1 MSDKII
7 IGIDV
12 DGVLR
17 DFCNVLVNVIKTHH
31 PEYLKDEY
39 DETTEPSM
47 DGGCITDWHL
57 ENNFNCTKEDLQN
70 VYWGTH
76 ADEIM
81 GNGRP
86 IVGSE
91 KQMKELL
98 EFANEREDKME
109 FWVVTSQKKHAFHLT
124 LKWLGNM
131 GYNFKRVIFERG
143 CSKWKTEVD
152 YLVDDSPSNWEAWKE
167 GRGDDKNFI
176 LMDAPYNQK
185 IEPKHR
191 IKELSE
197 LFHEIP
203 EIWRERR
210 YSK

>member
-1 MSDKII
+1 MSDKTI

-17 DFCNVLVNVIKTHH
+17 DFCNTLVNVIKTHH

-47 DGGCITDWHL
+47 DGGIITDWHL
-57 ENNFNCTKEDLQN
+57 ENK
-70 VYWGTH
+70 GTH

-81 GNGRP
+81 GNGNP

-98 EFANEREDKME
+98 EFANEHENLIE
-109 FWVVTSQKKHAFHLT
+109 FWAVTSQKKHAFHLT
-124 LKWLGNM
+124 LKWLGDM

-143 CSKWKTEVD
+143 RSKWKTEVN

-176 LMDAPYNQK
+176 LMDAPYNQE

-191 IKELSE
+191 ITELLE
-197 LFHEIP
+197 LYHEIP
-203 EIWRERR
+203 ELWWE
-210 YSK
+210 KWT

>member
-1 MSDKII
+1 MSDKVI
-7 IGIDV
+7 IGVDV

-17 DFCNVLVNVIKTHH
+17 DFCNTLVNVIKTYH

-39 DETTEPSM
+39 DETTEPSI
-47 DGGCITDWHL
+47 DGGIITDWHL
-57 ENNFNCTKEDLQN
+57 ENNFNCTKEDLQG

-81 GNGRP
+81 GNGSP

-98 EFANEREDKME
+98 EFANEHENEVE
-109 FWVVTSQKKHAFHLT
+109 FWAVTSQKKHAFHLT

-143 CSKWKTEVD
+143 RSKWKTEVD

-167 GRGDDKNFI
+167 GRGDDDKFI
-176 LMDAPYNQK
+176 LVDAPYNQE

-191 IKELSE
+191 ITELLE
-197 LFHEIP
+197 LYHEIP
-203 EIWRERR
+203 ELYW
-210 YSK
+210 KKWTQ